1 MDLYEDPKVE
11 PAPDAAPFPSGGIAT
26 YYTKGGAEEEIS
38 PEEIVEEAALEEI
51 EEIAPEEIA
60 EEAGAYIELLE
71 EGNVTVRLPVAG
83 ELKIGRE
90 GIARHHAVVRVV
102 EGKIIIEDLKST
114 IGTFFKGIRIET
126 KELNHNDEINIKDF
140 TLRLDWPAGARME
153 PEEQGVVKEPPA
165 EEPPDLSTQ
174 TIYHIGYPEDTEKK
188 LPLPPLAEA
197 SPLSVRTKR
206 PI

>member
-71 EGNVTVRLPVAG
+71 EGNVTVRLP
-83 ELKIGRE
+83 

-188 LPLPPLAEA
+188 EA